1 MSVTIRPLIQA
12 VLAGVVAAAL
22 ILGVRGLTAEAQDG
36 ETTTDSSTTSTE
48 AATPPDPC
56 TLITEGEAEAALGT
70 SATEITDTGQ
80 CTYLADDLTGRSVSV
95 AVTPPLPDDAGAL
108 EAAMQQMAQAL
119 DAEVRTIAAGEEAY
133 AVIDDVIAQAT
144 VRGATG
150 DTVVVVLTAFTGS
163 ADATAQTLT
172 SLATTTVARL

>member
-12 VLAGVVAAAL
+12 ALAGVVAAAL

-36 ETTTDSSTTSTE
+36 ETTTDATTSAEST
-48 AATPPDPC
+48 TPPDPC
-56 TLITEGEAEAALGT
+56 TLITEAEAEAALGT

-95 AVTPPLPDDAGAL
+95 AITPPLPDDAGAL

-119 DAEVRTIAAGEEAY
+119 DAEVRPIAAGEEAY
-133 AVIDDVIAQAT
+133 AVIDDVLAQAT
-144 VRGATG
+144 IRSGTG
-150 DTVVVVLTAFTGS
+150 DTVVVVLTAFSGS
-163 ADATAQTLT
+163 ADAAAEALT
-172 SLATTTVARL
+172 SLATTTVSRL